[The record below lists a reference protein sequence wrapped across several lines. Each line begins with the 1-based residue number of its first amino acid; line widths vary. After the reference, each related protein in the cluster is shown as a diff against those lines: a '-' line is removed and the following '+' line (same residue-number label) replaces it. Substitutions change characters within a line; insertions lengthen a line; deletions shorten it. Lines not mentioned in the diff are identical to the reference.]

1 MIKVLSF
8 LKESRQIALWLVAV
22 ATLMNVALA
31 LSYGWSLRTTL
42 YVGVLTILIW
52 QFLWLGNSYLNEWL
66 NDRYSWHDQ
75 PGRRFVAG
83 IIGMLVYSVGIV
95 YLLILFYRHV
105 VGFEVGDDLNG
116 MFFSTLIITTIITMF
131 MTGRAFLFN
140 WRQAAVDAEKLR
152 RESVK
157 AQYESLRSQ
166 VNPHFL
172 FNSLNALTN
181 LVHQNP
187 DEAVRFIKQLSEVY
201 RYVLDTRDKELVSVR
216 EELRFLDAYL
226 FLQRI
231 RFGDK
236 LQLEVQTEGLAGQVA
251 PLGVQLLVENA
262 IKHNIIADD
271 RPLSVRLFGADGY
284 LWVTNTLQKK
294 TGMPDATGGGI
305 GLENIRRRYNFLSD
319 RPVLVREE
327 AGKFEVGLPLI
338 PA

>member
-1 MIKVLSF
+1 MPKLFGF
-8 LKESRQIALWLVAV
+8 LRESLPIALWLILIASI
-22 ATLMNVALA
+22 MNVIMAV
-31 LSYGWSLRTTL
+31 SFGWSLRTSL

-52 QFLWLGNSYLNEWL
+52 QFLWIGNGYLNEWL
-66 NDRYSWHDQ
+66 NERYSWHNQ
-75 PGRRFVAG
+75 PGTRFVAG
-83 IIGMLVYSVGIV
+83 IIGMMVYSIGIV

-105 VGFEVGDDLNG
+105 LDFDVGDDLNG
-116 MFFSTLIITTIITMF
+116 MFLSTLVITTIITMF

-140 WRQAAVDAEKLR
+140 WREAAVDAERLK

-181 LVHQNP
+181 LVHRQP

-201 RYVLDTRDKELVSVR
+201 RYVLDTRDRELVAVD
-216 EELRFLDAYL
+216 EEIRFLDAYL
-226 FLQRI
+226 FLQHI

-236 LQLEVQTEGLAGQVA
+236 LKLDVRKETLSGQVA
-251 PLGVQLLVENA
+251 PLAAQLLVENA
-262 IKHNIIADD
+262 IKHNVIADD
-271 RPLSVRLFGADGY
+271 RPLSVHLFGADGY

-294 TGMPDATGGGI
+294 SGIPEGSGGI
-305 GLENIRRRYNFLSD
+305 GLENIRRRYSFLSE
-319 RPVLVREE
+319 RPVVVREL
-327 AGKFEVGLPLI
+327 AGNFEVGLPMI